1 MVMTKT
7 NNLSWRVEQLEK
19 KVEGFDCKL
28 DELMQN
34 HIPHLDSELQ
44 SLKTKINTMTVINV
58 GAIILGII
66 VSKYL

>member
-1 MVMTKT
+1 MTNE
-7 NNLSWRVEQLEK
+7 NNLAWRVAQLEK

-44 SLKTKINTMTVINV
+44 SLKTKINVMTAINV
-58 GAIILGII
+58 GAIILGVI
-66 VSKYL
+66 VTKIL